1 MRKIFTLFNI
11 RQDEIKTATLLT
23 GMMLFIAIGYTLGGT
38 GIEALYFARYGT
50 DLLPYLYMGL
60 GILSLVTSLAI
71 TGLLARLKRERM
83 YVLIPFLAMIFLFA
97 AWVLLFGKSKF
108 IFPALWLGK
117 EALNTIISMIVWN
130 TAGAVCD
137 SRQAKRLFPLFNAAR
152 ILGSV
157 LGGLGTG
164 ILVKFIGTHNL
175 VLVWGLCMGVVF
187 LMAKMLMQG
196 KAQITETK
204 IKSRVKRRSSS
215 FIDEMKKGWGYVKN
229 SQLLRWVS
237 VAAILF
243 SILYFSIA
251 LPFSKS
257 IAIQYPDENELATFL
272 GLFNGLSTA
281 AAFLTSIF
289 FANRL
294 YARFGIMNIILALPL
309 IYLLGF
315 GSLIF
320 FNVFSIIVIFRF
332 MQMFWL
338 SGMADAAY
346 QTMFSAVPPEKRDQ
360 VNAFLNGVPEQAG
373 VFLAG
378 ILLIVGEQAFTS
390 QQLYSLGLITAI
402 ATSFI
407 IWRASSSYRNELVNS
422 LREGRPTIF
431 SGRATV
437 NDSTSREIILENIK
451 NPDPIIRHVAVQ
463 TLAEM
468 KSPESLIPVLQDSD
482 SQIRIAALSGLSN
495 HTPALLE
502 VASLLSD
509 PEPAVRRQ
517 AIHTL
522 RHLSPHPQGV
532 SIFLEPKLD
541 DENIHV
547 QIEAALGL
555 LKIKE
560 NQLARALIIKHCEHG
575 KLDEKIHALNALAEL
590 GDKESYALIAEQ
602 LDDKNPAIRRASA
615 LALASCGEDAI
626 PILINQLS
634 DEDSSV
640 REGTALGLANIGDKS
655 IPYII
660 NLLNK
665 PAYVEGALITLE
677 RLPIHN
683 DTNQIKSFVSNQIES
698 ALRYYQFANKLNPE
712 TNQKIILLIDS
723 LYNHAHKLGIQALH
737 GLSLIR
743 DRESIGVAI
752 DNLQSKSPTQK
763 ANALE
768 TLEAIKYKKVIKP
781 LLQIW
786 ESTDKEIPQ
795 IGYAQTKLITQL
807 SKDTDTWISACAN
820 FVIEGEPMDTRTTL
834 PIMERVLL
842 LRHVPLLADL
852 SPVDLQ
858 RIATLSTEHHAE
870 NGEVIFE
877 QGEMGEEMFVIVHGQ
892 VSVMIRQANDSEKEI
907 ARRKVGDV
915 VGEMSIISGEPR
927 IASLIAVEGTH
938 FLCLDKKSFEGL
950 IRERPEVGFAV
961 MRVLCQRLK
970 EATN

>member
-1 MRKIFTLFNI
+1 MQKIISLLNI
-11 RQDEIKTATLLT
+11 RSDEIKTASLLI
-23 GMMLFIAIGYTLGGT
+23 GIMLFSAIGYTLGGT

-60 GILSLVTSLAI
+60 GILSLITSLAI
-71 TGLLARLKRERM
+71 TGLLARVKRERM
-83 YVLIPFLAMIFLFA
+83 YVLVPFLSMIFLFA
-97 AWVLLFGKSKF
+97 AWLLLFDDSIF

-117 EALNTIISMIVWN
+117 EALNTIVSMIAWN

-164 ILVKFIGTHNL
+164 VLVQIIGTQNL
-175 VLVWGLCMGVVF
+175 VLVWGLSMGLVF
-187 LMAKMLMQG
+187 GMARMLMRDKFQT
-196 KAQITETK
+196 TETK
-204 IKSRVKRRSSS
+204 IKNRVKRRSSS
-215 FIDEMKKGWGYVKN
+215 FITEMQKGWKYVQN
-229 SQLLRWVS
+229 STLMKQMS
-237 VAAILF
+237 IAAILF
-243 SILYFSIA
+243 SVLYFSIA

-257 IAIQYPDENELATFL
+257 ATLQFPNENELASFL

-281 AAFLTSIF
+281 AAFVTSIF

-309 IYLLGF
+309 IYLFGF
-315 GSLIF
+315 GSLLLLNSFI
-320 FNVFSIIVIFRF
+320 VIVIFRF
-332 MQMFWL
+332 MQMLWL

-378 ILLIVGEQAFTS
+378 ILLIIGEQSFTS
-390 QQLYSLGLITAI
+390 AELYSIGLITAI

-407 IWRASSSYRNELVNS
+407 IWRASSAYKNELVNS

-431 SGRATV
+431 SGRATLK
-437 NDSTSREIILENIK
+437 DSTSHEILLENIK

-463 TLAEM
+463 TLADM
-468 KSPESLIPVLQDSD
+468 NSPDDLIPVLQDSD
-482 SQIRIAALSGLSN
+482 AHIRIAALRGLTN
-495 HTPALLE
+495 HPPALLE

-509 PEPAVRRQ
+509 REPAVRKQ

-522 RHLSPHPQGV
+522 RHLSPHPHGL
-532 SIFLEPKLD
+532 SIFLEPKLQ

-560 NQLARALIIKHCEHG
+560 HKLARELIIKQCEHG
-575 KLDEKIHALNALAEL
+575 NFDEKIQALNALAEL

-602 LDDKNPAIRRASA
+602 LDNKTPAIRRASA

-626 PILINQLS
+626 PTLINHLS
-634 DEDSSV
+634 DQDSSV
-640 REGTALGLANIGDKS
+640 REGTAIGLASIGEKS
-655 IPYII
+655 TPYII
-660 NLLNK
+660 NLLDK
-665 PAYVEGALITLE
+665 PAFVEGSLIALE
-677 RLPIHN
+677 KLPIQN
-683 DTNQIKSFVSNQIES
+683 YTTKIKSFVSNQIQA
-698 ALRYYQFANKLNPE
+698 ALRYYDFGNKINANKNE
-712 TNQKIILLIDS
+712 RFRLLTDS

-737 GLSLIR
+737 GLSLLD

-752 DNLQSKSPTQK
+752 HNLQSKSLTQK

-768 TLEAIKYKKVIKP
+768 TLETIKYKKLIMP
-781 LLQIW
+781 LIAIW
-786 ESTDKEIPQ
+786 ESKNQETPQGDYTQNEEI
-795 IGYAQTKLITQL
+795 AQLTKDQ
-807 SKDTDTWISACAN
+807 DVWISTCAKFIN
-820 FVIEGEPMDTRTTL
+820 QGEYMDTRTTL

-842 LRHVPLLADL
+842 LRHVPLFADL
-852 SPVDLQ
+852 SPADLQ
-858 RIATLSTEHHAE
+858 PIALLVTEHHAE
-870 NGEVIFE
+870 KGEVIFE
-877 QGEMGEEMFVIVHGQ
+877 QGEIGEEMFVVVHGE
-892 VSVMIRQANDSEKEI
+892 VSVMIRQDDDSEKEF

-915 VGEMSIISGEPR
+915 VGEMSILSGEPR
-927 IASLIAVEGTH
+927 IASLIAVEETH

-970 EATN
+970 EATR